1 MKLLEWGC
9 LMNIFST
16 KNLFVFSALLGALW
30 IALGPF
36 AIANPPMAH
45 SAAIVLVT
53 LVLWST
59 GTMPPFLTSL
69 IFFGLVLV
77 FGLAKPEL
85 IFSGFASTAVWLIIS
100 GFVIGAAISASG
112 LGQRLATFLAPLLA
126 GSYPRMVV
134 GLSVAASLLGFVMPS
149 SVGRA
154 VVMIP
159 IGMALADR
167 VGFRP
172 GSNGRI
178 GIAAALALACNMPS
192 FAILPAN
199 IPNMI
204 LAGASETLHHAVFSY
219 TSYLALHFPLLGIF
233 KLGLLVT
240 LVLLL
245 FPDKIHPQDAI
256 SSTGAATDKPMDAS
270 AQRRVA
276 VILLVTLALWMTD
289 SLHGINAAWIG
300 IVTATLLLLPRIG
313 VIPPKSFN
321 ASIDF
326 GVVLFVAA
334 ALGLGAL
341 VNLSGLGSQV
351 GQTLLQVLPLKEG
364 YAALNFFSLSLMS
377 VLTGLVT
384 TIPGVPT
391 VLTPMAPELAAAS
404 GFSLKAVLMTQVI
417 GFSTVI
423 FPYQVGPLLV
433 AMQLSGEKLG
443 HLLKI
448 TLPLTL
454 LTFILILPLDYLWWR
469 WLGWI

>member
-1 MKLLEWGC
+1 MR
-9 LMNIFST
+9 IFSS
-16 KNLFVFSALLGALW
+16 KNLFVFAALLAAIW
-30 IALGPF
+30 IALGPLT
-36 AIANPPMAH
+36 AISPLMAH

-59 GTMPPFLTSL
+59 GVLPPFLTSL
-69 IFFGLVLV
+69 IFFGLVLI

-85 IFSGFASTAVWLIIS
+85 VFSGFASAAVWLVIS
-100 GFVIGAAISASG
+100 GFVIGTAISTSG
-112 LGQRLATFLAPLLA
+112 LGQRLAAFLAPLLA
-126 GSYPRMVV
+126 GSYPRMVI

-167 VGFRP
+167 VGFRS
-172 GSNGRI
+172 GTNGRI

-204 LAGASETLHHAVFSY
+204 FAGASETLHHIVFSY
-219 TSYLALHFPLLGIF
+219 TSYLLLHFPLLGMF
-233 KLGLLVT
+233 KLALLIA
-240 LVLLL
+240 LVLLV

-256 SSTGAATDKPMDAS
+256 ASGVAANDQAMDTG

-276 VILLVTLALWMTD
+276 VILLATLALWMTD

-300 IVTATLLLLPRIG
+300 LATAILLLLPRIG
-313 VIPPKSFN
+313 VVAPKSFN
-321 ASIDF
+321 ASVDF

-341 VNLSGLGSQV
+341 VNMSGLGKQV
-351 GQTLLQVLPLKEG
+351 GQTLLQVLPLQAGES
-364 YAALNFFSLSLMS
+364 ALNFFSLSLMS

-448 TLPLTL
+448 TLPLTA
-454 LTFILILPLDYLWWR
+454 LTLVLILPLDYLWWR
-469 WLGWI
+469 LLGWI

>member
-1 MKLLEWGC
+1 MRTL
-9 LMNIFST
+9 FSG
-16 KNLFVFSALLGALW
+16 KNLLVWAAIGVALW
-30 IALGPF
+30 LVLGP
-36 AIANPPMAH
+36 AAGADARAAH
-45 SAAIVLVT
+45 SAAVVLIT

-59 GTMPPFLTSL
+59 GVLPPFLTSL
-69 IFFGLVLV
+69 IFFALVLV
-77 FGLAKPEL
+77 FALARPDL
-85 IFSGFASTAVWLIIS
+85 IFAGFGSAAIWLIVSGFI
-100 GFVIGAAISASG
+100 IGAAISTSG
-112 LGQRLATFLAPLLA
+112 LGQRLAGVLAPLLA
-126 GSYPRMVV
+126 GSYARMVI
-134 GLSVAASLLGFVMPS
+134 GLTVAASLLGFVMPS

-204 LAGASETLHHAVFSY
+204 LVGAAETLHGASFGY

-233 KLGLLVT
+233 KLALLAV
-240 LVLLL
+240 LVLRL
-245 FPDKIHPQDAI
+245 FPDRIHPQD
-256 SSTGAATDKPMDAS
+256 GFAS
-270 AQRRVA
+270 ERGGSEVAQDPVAQRRVGL
-276 VILLVTLALWMTD
+276 ILLVTLALWMTD
-289 SLHGINAAWIG
+289 SLHGINPAWVG
-300 IVTATLLLLPRIG
+300 IVAAVILLLPRVG
-313 VIPPKSFN
+313 VVAPKAFN
-321 ASIDF
+321 TAVDF
-326 GVVLFVAA
+326 GMLLFVAA

-341 VNLSGLGSQV
+341 VNESGLGKLV
-351 GQTLLQVLPLKEG
+351 GESLLQALPLEAG
-364 YAALNFFSLSLMS
+364 ARALNFFSLSVMAM
-377 VLTGLVT
+377 LTGLVT

-423 FPYQVGPLLV
+423 FPYQVGPLIV

-443 HLLKI
+443 YLLKI
-448 TLPLTL
+448 TLPLAL
-454 LTFILILPLDYLWWR
+454 LTVLLVLPLDYLWWR
-469 WLGWI
+469 LLGWI

>member
-1 MKLLEWGC
+1 MSTL
-9 LMNIFST
+9 FSG
-16 KNLFVFSALLGALW
+16 KNLFVWAAIAVALW
-30 IALGPF
+30 LALGP
-36 AIANPPMAH
+36 AGGADPLAAH
-45 SAAIVLVT
+45 SAAVVLIT

-59 GTMPPFLTSL
+59 GVLPPFLTSL

-77 FGLAKPEL
+77 FGLARPDL
-85 IFSGFASTAVWLIIS
+85 IFSGFGSAAVWLIIS
-100 GFVIGAAISASG
+100 GFIIGAAISTSG
-112 LGQRLATFLAPLLA
+112 LGHRLASFLAPLLA
-126 GSYPRMVV
+126 GSYARMVI
-134 GLSVAASLLGFVMPS
+134 GLTVAASLLGFVMPS
-149 SVGRA
+149 STGRA

-159 IGMALADR
+159 IGMALADS

-204 LAGASETLHHAVFSY
+204 LTGAAETLHGVSFGY

-233 KLGLLVT
+233 KLALLAA
-240 LVLLL
+240 LVLRL
-245 FPDKIHPQDAI
+245 FPDRIHPQDGFA
-256 SSTGAATDKPMDAS
+256 SERGGSDKPQDPA
-270 AQRRVA
+270 AQRRVGL
-276 VILLVTLALWMTD
+276 ILLVTLALWMTD
-289 SLHGINAAWIG
+289 SLHGINPAWVG
-300 IVTATLLLLPRIG
+300 IVAAVILLLPRVG
-313 VIPPKSFN
+313 VVAPKAFN
-321 ASIDF
+321 TSVDF
-326 GVVLFVAA
+326 GMVLFVAA

-341 VNLSGLGSQV
+341 VNESGLGKLV
-351 GQTLLQVLPLKEG
+351 GETLQQVLPLEAG
-364 YAALNFFSLSLMS
+364 ARALNFFSLSVMAM
-377 VLTGLVT
+377 LTGLVT

-423 FPYQVGPLLV
+423 FPYQVGPLIV

-448 TLPLTL
+448 TLPLAL
-454 LTFILILPLDYLWWR
+454 LTVLLVLPLDYLWWR
-469 WLGWI
+469 LLGWI

>member
-1 MKLLEWGC
+1 MRTL
-9 LMNIFST
+9 FSG
-16 KNLFVFSALLGALW
+16 KNLLVWAAIGVALW
-30 IALGPF
+30 LVLGP
-36 AIANPPMAH
+36 AAGADARAAH
-45 SAAIVLVT
+45 SAAVVLIT

-59 GTMPPFLTSL
+59 GVLPPFLTSL
-69 IFFGLVLV
+69 IFFALVLV
-77 FGLAKPEL
+77 FGLARPDL
-85 IFSGFASTAVWLIIS
+85 IFAGFGSAAIWLIVSGFI
-100 GFVIGAAISASG
+100 IGAAISTSG
-112 LGQRLATFLAPLLA
+112 LGQRLAGVLAPLLA
-126 GSYPRMVV
+126 GSYARMVI
-134 GLSVAASLLGFVMPS
+134 GLTVAASLLGFVMPS

-204 LAGASETLHHAVFSY
+204 LVGAAETLHGASFGY

-233 KLGLLVT
+233 KLALLAV
-240 LVLLL
+240 LVLRL
-245 FPDKIHPQDAI
+245 FPDRIHPQD
-256 SSTGAATDKPMDAS
+256 GFAS
-270 AQRRVA
+270 ERGGSEVAQDPVAQRRVGL
-276 VILLVTLALWMTD
+276 ILLVTLALWMTD
-289 SLHGINAAWIG
+289 SLHGINPAWVG
-300 IVTATLLLLPRIG
+300 IVAAVILLLPRVG
-313 VIPPKSFN
+313 VVAPKAFN
-321 ASIDF
+321 TAVDF
-326 GVVLFVAA
+326 GMLLFVAA

-341 VNLSGLGSQV
+341 VNESGLGKLV
-351 GQTLLQVLPLKEG
+351 GESLLQALPLEAG
-364 YAALNFFSLSLMS
+364 ARALNFFSLSVMAM
-377 VLTGLVT
+377 LTGLVT

-423 FPYQVGPLLV
+423 FPYQVGPLIV

-443 HLLKI
+443 YLLKI
-448 TLPLTL
+448 TLPLAL
-454 LTFILILPLDYLWWR
+454 LTVLLVLPLDYLWWR
-469 WLGWI
+469 LLGWI